1 VLVGASSSSEI
12 VFLRKKKSAEQNLTM
27 GERFDNNYPLTANG
41 VFNVKLDLSLIQLSS
56 RVVDTE

>member
-12 VFLRKKKSAEQNLTM
+12 VFFCAKKSAEQNLTM

>member
-1 VLVGASSSSEI
+1 VQ
-12 VFLRKKKSAEQNLTM
+12 KKSAEQNLTM